1 MVKCFTGGKPTM
13 ATAKQIAANR
23 RNAQKSTGPKT
34 EEGKSKS
41 RLNALQHGLGAIHVP
56 LPHEDPNELPHI
68 LAGLMETYQPA
79 NAQEQMLVH
88 NIASGYLRMQR
99 ASRFEAAIMNGQILN
114 LKLKHNKSVAPRTD
128 DDLGIIL
135 AMSTGDMEKSWQL
148 LDRYE

>member
-1 MVKCFTGGKPTM
+1 M

-23 RNAQKSTGPKT
+23 RNAEKSTGPKT
-34 EEGKSKS
+34 EEGKNRT
-41 RLNALQHGLGAIHVP
+41 RLNSLKHGLGAIHVP
-56 LPHEDPNELPHI
+56 LPHEDPNEYTHALT
-68 LAGLMETYQPA
+68 GLMETWQPA

-88 NIASGYLRMQR
+88 NIASAYLRMQR
-99 ASRFEAAIMNGQILN
+99 TSRFEASILNGQVMN